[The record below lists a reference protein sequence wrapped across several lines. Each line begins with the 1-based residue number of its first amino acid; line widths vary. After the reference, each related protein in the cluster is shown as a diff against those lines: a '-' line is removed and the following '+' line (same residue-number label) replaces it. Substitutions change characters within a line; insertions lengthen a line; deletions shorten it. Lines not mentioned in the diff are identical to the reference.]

1 MLDWVCFD
9 CKYCLI
15 CNYKQKDLDQCEK
28 CGSFFHKECIGG
40 NLERKE
46 EGGRR
51 VEEGGKKEEGS
62 KKAED
67 LIGIKK
73 EEGGGGRREEGMK
86 REEGVRKVEEG
97 GGGKKEDGGGRKEEG
112 GRREEGC
119 VCPKCS
125 ICSCCG
131 KQKELVSGT
140 DDKQICESCSQ
151 IQASMEFCKVCAK
164 PWIKTSKTENK
175 KHAKHWIFCN
185 VCSGWVHRLCD
196 SLLGEDKV
204 FGWLQT
210 SNLEYFCP
218 VCRVERKKREL
229 VDFVGVLAE

>member
-1 MLDWVCFD
+1 
-9 CKYCLI
+9 
-15 CNYKQKDLDQCEK
+15 
-28 CGSFFHKECIGG
+28 
-40 NLERKE
+40 
-46 EGGRR
+46 
-51 VEEGGKKEEGS
+51 
-62 KKAED
+62 
-67 LIGIKK
+67 
-73 EEGGGGRREEGMK
+73 
-86 REEGVRKVEEG
+86 
-97 GGGKKEDGGGRKEEG
+97 
-112 GRREEGC
+112 
-119 VCPKCS
+119 
-125 ICSCCG
+125 
-131 KQKELVSGT
+131 
-140 DDKQICESCSQ
+140 
-151 IQASMEFCKVCAK
+151 MEFCKVCAK